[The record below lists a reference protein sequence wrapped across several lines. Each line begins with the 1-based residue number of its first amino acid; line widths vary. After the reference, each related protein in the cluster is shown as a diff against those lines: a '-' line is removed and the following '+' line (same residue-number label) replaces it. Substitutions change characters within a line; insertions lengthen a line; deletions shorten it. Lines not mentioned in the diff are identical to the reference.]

1 MRTPLPLLIV
11 LVLCGSVCLTSC
23 STIVPATITRPLA
36 VELTEETAVFLT
48 AARQREAVK
57 RSLESAGI
65 RVIESGV
72 APYTLRVKIGSSRGT
87 RECGSKN
94 NVIYSLSAYGRTVLG
109 MKGRGWTGSCPD
121 SMLDDMSALLAVQF
135 ARDDG

>member
-11 LVLCGSVCLTSC
+11 LVLCGSVCLASC

>member
-1 MRTPLPLLIV
+1 MRTPPFPL
-11 LVLCGSVCLTSC
+11 LVLCAGLLCTGC

-36 VELTEETAVFLT
+36 IALDEEAAVFLV

-57 RSLESAGI
+57 RSLENAGI
-65 RVIESGV
+65 RVIESGI
-72 APYTLRVKIGSSRGT
+72 APYTLRVKIGSSRGS

-94 NVIYSLSAYGRTVLG
+94 NIVYSLSAYGRTVLG

-121 SMLDDMSALLAVQF
+121 SMLDDMSTLLAEQF
-135 ARDDG
+135 ASSRK

>member
-1 MRTPLPLLIV
+1 MRTLPSLL
-11 LVLCGSVCLTSC
+11 LVLCAGLLCTSC

-36 VELTEETAVFLT
+36 IALDEEAAVFLV

-57 RSLESAGI
+57 RSLVNAGI
-65 RVIESGV
+65 RVIESGI
-72 APYTLRVKIGSSRGT
+72 APYTLRVKIGSSRGS

-94 NVIYSLSAYGRTVLG
+94 NVVYSLSAYGRTVLG

-121 SMLDDMSALLAVQF
+121 SMLDDMSTLLAEQF
-135 ARDDG
+135 TSSRK

>member
-1 MRTPLPLLIV
+1 
-11 LVLCGSVCLTSC
+11 LCTSC

-36 VELTEETAVFLT
+36 IELDEEAAVFLV

-57 RSLESAGI
+57 RSLENAGI

-72 APYTLRVKIGSSRGT
+72 APYTLQVKIGSSRGG

-94 NVIYSLSAYGRTVLG
+94 NIVYSLSAYGRTVLG

-121 SMLDDMSALLAVQF
+121 SMLDDMSTLLAEQF
-135 ARDDG
+135 TSSRK

>member
-11 LVLCGSVCLTSC
+11 LVLCGSVCLASC

-121 SMLDDMSALLAVQF
+121 SMLDDMSALLAEQF